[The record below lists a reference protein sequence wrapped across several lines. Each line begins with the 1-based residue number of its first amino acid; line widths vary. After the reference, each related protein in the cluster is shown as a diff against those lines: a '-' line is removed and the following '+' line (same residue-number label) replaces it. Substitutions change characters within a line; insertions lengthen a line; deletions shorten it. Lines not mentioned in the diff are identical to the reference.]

1 MTSYVFGCI
10 VTGSSLV
17 SILNFCQLFIQWKF
31 YASKFWCSHSN
42 YEWICWSIIGQNY
55 FSNQKRKKGKHKTC
69 FNGGGMV
76 LENKFYVNDA
86 YFLSFFRF
94 HVVFSLSFLSCLLR
108 SEQPIIFF
116 ILLLSLS
123 ATVHVD
129 AHWGTNYLV
138 WSF

>member
-1 MTSYVFGCI
+1 
-10 VTGSSLV
+10 
-17 SILNFCQLFIQWKF
+17 
-31 YASKFWCSHSN
+31 
-42 YEWICWSIIGQNY
+42 
-55 FSNQKRKKGKHKTC
+55 
-69 FNGGGMV
+69 MV

-129 AHWGTNYLV
+129 AH
-138 WSF
+138 